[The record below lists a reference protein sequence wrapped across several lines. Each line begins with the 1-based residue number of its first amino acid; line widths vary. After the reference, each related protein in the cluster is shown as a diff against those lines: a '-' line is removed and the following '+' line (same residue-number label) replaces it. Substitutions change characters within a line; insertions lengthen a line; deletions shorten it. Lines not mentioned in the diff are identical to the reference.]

1 MTVLA
6 HKDGNKEQLLARH
19 SYNVAEGARENA
31 KDIGQGHVLFLLGLY
46 HDLGKA
52 DPKFQRKLK
61 QEPDMHVDHSY
72 AGARYLFTKAK
83 TLFGYEPFVDII
95 TYVIA
100 AHHSLFDVYNATSPA
115 RNKLYER
122 LLLKDGYHYDV
133 VEQYAHQ
140 LEGYLIEYGY
150 DDLDDLLEKAYN
162 EHKKA
167 VTKLDAKTRVEEA
180 YYQAQFVRLYLSYL
194 KNADILD
201 TINAYET
208 VIEPP
213 TDDHRDIYLH
223 KIENVYAGFQNPT
236 TPLNCIRTELA
247 ETIKARSIQDTAGV
261 YRLDLP
267 TGAGKTNLSM
277 RYAFHQM
284 VYQNKKRMIYT
295 APFLSILEQNAANV
309 RKVIGDA
316 GITEHH
322 SNIIE
327 RDDSPLAR
335 YCTDTWDN
343 EVILTTMVQFFQTLY
358 KTRANNV
365 RRFSN
370 LANSVLILDE
380 VQSLPIKTTHLFN
393 LMANFLARVMNV
405 TLVLCTA
412 TQPLYDDENI
422 FHTIRYGGTHG
433 EEADLIQ
440 LTQEERAQFDRTNVE
455 KWSDEPHQLEE
466 IAKAILDGT
475 TSTLAILNTKKA
487 VDRLYELVRTQ
498 TKRPVYYLST
508 NQCAQHR
515 LDLLAQ
521 IKKDL
526 ADEKPV
532 ICISTQLI
540 EAGVDVDFDW
550 VIRSYAGVDSLI
562 QAAGRCNREGLRD
575 KGRVTLIKV
584 DGKEENVGKLKDIR
598 TKKKAAEA
606 VLSEQGRQVR
616 LEELNQ
622 PFYQSYYANNAY
634 DMDYSLEQPG
644 ESAFD
649 YLSTNNFQP
658 VQKGI
663 LTQAFK
669 TAGENID
676 LITEETISVIVPYH
690 NEADIKELEKLL
702 TYDIKKVWYPV
713 KQLLKKLQ
721 RTTIQVFPSDDILS
735 CVKSYQGGDI
745 LILPEGY
752 YNEHVGLVRAP
763 ENSVF

>member
-1 MTVLA
+1 M
-6 HKDGNKEQLLARH
+6 
-19 SYNVAEGARENA
+19 
-31 KDIGQGHVLFLLGLY
+31 
-46 HDLGKA
+46 
-52 DPKFQRKLK
+52 
-61 QEPDMHVDHSY
+61 
-72 AGARYLFTKAK
+72 
-83 TLFGYEPFVDII
+83 
-95 TYVIA
+95 
-100 AHHSLFDVYNATSPA
+100 
-115 RNKLYER
+115 
-122 LLLKDGYHYDV
+122 LLKDGYSYDV

-150 DDLDDLLEKAYN
+150 NDLDDLLEKAYN

-167 VTKLDAKTRVEEA
+167 VAKLDAKTRVEDA

-236 TPLNCIRTELA
+236 TSLNRIRTDLA
-247 ETIKARSIQDTAGV
+247 ETIKGRSITDTAGV

-309 RKVIGDA
+309 RKVIGDT
-316 GITEHH
+316 GVTEHH

-327 RDDSPLAR
+327 RDDSQLAR

-440 LTQEERAQFDRTNVE
+440 LTQEERAQFDRTDVE

-521 IKKDL
+521 IKQDL
-526 ADEKPV
+526 TDEKPV

-562 QAAGRCNREGLRD
+562 QAAGRCNREGKRD
-575 KGRVTLIKV
+575 KAKSPVYIFSLKGQSSNALQQIRQNIDATEVSTDRYQNFSFSAVQKYFNYFFSLKGETALDSKNIMLMHKDGSQGCLLPFRKIDEKFKIIDSDAVTVYIPLDDTAKSLCKRLKSGEFSKGIFRKLGRYSV
-584 DGKEENVGKLKDIR
+584 NVWPKH
-598 TKKKAAEA
+598 
-606 VLSEQGRQVR
+606 
-616 LEELNQ
+616 LEELSSLGKVTSIDDDRKS
-622 PFYQSYYANNAY
+622 FILDDLSV
-634 DMDYSLEQPG
+634 YSREYGLQIKPATG
-644 ESAFD
+644 EPIF
-649 YLSTNNFQP
+649 
-658 VQKGI
+658 V
-663 LTQAFK
+663 
-669 TAGENID
+669 
-676 LITEETISVIVPYH
+676 
-690 NEADIKELEKLL
+690 
-702 TYDIKKVWYPV
+702 
-713 KQLLKKLQ
+713 
-721 RTTIQVFPSDDILS
+721 
-735 CVKSYQGGDI
+735 
-745 LILPEGY
+745 
-752 YNEHVGLVRAP
+752 
-763 ENSVF
+763 